1 MLSLNTNIYASESM
15 DSNEYSIIE
24 TFSDGSYIK
33 SVLIDDSTD
42 CSSLARK
49 TSTKTG
55 RRVYSYESS
64 SGKLLLVLFH
74 ILVHHPNVLNLKF
87 LQLVLQATGNFH
99 RKKHIHLAHQLRQ
112 LHRSSSIK
120 KMYIFKQL
128 QELLLLVVINLENY
142 INSKI
147 G

>member
-42 CSSLARK
+42 CSSLECTK
-49 TSTKTG
+49 SEISTTCPA
-55 RRVYSYESS
+55 SNW
-64 SGKLLLVLFH
+64 KLSE
-74 ILVHHPNVLNLKF
+74 
-87 LQLVLQATGNFH
+87 
-99 RKKHIHLAHQLRQ
+99 KKHIHLAHQLRQ